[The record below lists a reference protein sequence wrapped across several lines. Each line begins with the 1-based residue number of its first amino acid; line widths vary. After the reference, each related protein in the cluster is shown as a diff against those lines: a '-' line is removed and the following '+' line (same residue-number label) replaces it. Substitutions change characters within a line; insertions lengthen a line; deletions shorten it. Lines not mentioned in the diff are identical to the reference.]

1 MTSTPVLTERGR
13 QHVETHPWIDYRFDL
28 SRFDPRTWMLLG
40 EAASKCDH
48 IAHVPLRPEVS
59 KKLLLI
65 YLSKGAHGTTSI
77 EGNTLSEEEV
87 MQRVDGQ
94 LELPLS
100 REYLG
105 AEIDNIVELINSVTR
120 RTLNGDPPDV
130 SADTIKEYHRTLFR
144 GQPVSDDNRVGEFRT
159 HSVTVAR
166 YRGAPAEDCEYLID
180 KLCHWLKT
188 GFEPPAGREDLRFA
202 LNVVKAMM
210 AHLYI
215 AWVHP
220 FGDGN
225 GRIARLVEF
234 QLLFQAGVP
243 LPACHVLSDHYNRT
257 REAYYHAL
265 DITSRD
271 PRYPIEFFINYA
283 MQGFV
288 DELREQLTLVRD
300 HQHDLTW
307 ENHVHGVFRDQ
318 DTPAKRRQKHIALDL
333 PKNAPVA
340 RGKVRLVSPRIAD
353 EYAGKTAKTV
363 SRDLNA
369 LEDLGLIYF
378 NREGVWANRA
388 LTQGLL
394 ATRAEVDERADL

>member
-1 MTSTPVLTERGR
+1 MTSISVPADRDR
-13 QHVETHPWIDYRFDL
+13 QYQGSHPWITFNLDL
-28 SRFDPRTWMLLG
+28 NRIDARTWMLLG
-40 EAASKCDH
+40 EAESKCEH
-48 IAHVPLRPEVS
+48 LAHVPLRPEVS
-59 KKLLLI
+59 QQLLLV

-87 MQRVDGQ
+87 LARVDGQ

-105 AEIDNIVELINSVTR
+105 AEIDNIVELYNSITHRIVR
-120 RTLNGDPPDV
+120 GEAPDLC
-130 SADTIKEYHRTLFR
+130 AATIKEYHRTLFR
-144 GQPVSDDNRVGEFRT
+144 GQPVADDNKVGEFRE
-159 HSVTVAR
+159 HSVGVLR
-166 YRGAPAEDCEYLID
+166 YRGAPAEDCDLLID
-180 KLCHWLKT
+180 RMCHWLDT
-188 GFEPPAGREDLRFA
+188 GFEPPEGREDLAFA

-215 AWVHP
+215 AWIHP

-265 DITSRD
+265 DITSRQSS
-271 PRYPIEFFINYA
+271 YPVEYFIKYA

-288 DELREQLTLVRD
+288 DELREQLTVVRD
-300 HQHDLTW
+300 YQHQLTW
-307 ENHVHGVFRDQ
+307 ENHVHDQFRDQ

-333 PKNAPVA
+333 PPSKPVA
-340 RGKVRLVSPRIAD
+340 RNKIRGISPRVAE

-363 SRDLNA
+363 TRDLNA
-369 LEDLGLIYF
+369 LQEIGLIVVTRDGVLP
-378 NREGVWANRA
+378 NRR
-388 LTQGLL
+388 LTYGLL
-394 ATRAEVDERADL
+394 ATRIDPNEES